1 MSRSLPPTNEDPTSQ
16 QTQPVRDNRIL
27 GLSTDQLAGL
37 SVDEVTG
44 NKTAVTMV
52 IHYYKQLVDENTSL
66 RNEVNTMK
74 TYVDSYAT
82 KKTNTTMGAI
92 LLAVSNICIGFGI
105 NLLTSGSTWP
115 GLATLIPGL
124 ALVITGLFFS
134 LKDNR

>member
-16 QTQPVRDNRIL
+16 QSQPVRDNRIL

-74 TYVDSYAT
+74 TYVDGYAT

-92 LLAVSNICIGFGI
+92 LLAVSNICIGFGV

-115 GLATLIPGL
+115 GLATLIPGI